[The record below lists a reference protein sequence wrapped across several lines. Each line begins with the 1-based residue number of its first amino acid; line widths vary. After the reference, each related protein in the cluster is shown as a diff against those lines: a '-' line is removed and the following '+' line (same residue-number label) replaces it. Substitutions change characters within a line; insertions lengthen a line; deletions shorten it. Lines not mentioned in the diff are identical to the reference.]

1 MSACPRSS
9 ACAWR
14 TCTDLTGRALRLRAR
29 SGNSPSDDAGCHNQC
44 DSLLVCFFTTFD
56 EGFKNN
62 GGVGPYLVPNRLEP
76 GRNERVWWARLAFDN
91 LYNIILMVS
100 LE

>member
-1 MSACPRSS
+1 M
-9 ACAWR
+9 
-14 TCTDLTGRALRLRAR
+14 
-29 SGNSPSDDAGCHNQC
+29 
-44 DSLLVCFFTTFD
+44 CFFTTFD